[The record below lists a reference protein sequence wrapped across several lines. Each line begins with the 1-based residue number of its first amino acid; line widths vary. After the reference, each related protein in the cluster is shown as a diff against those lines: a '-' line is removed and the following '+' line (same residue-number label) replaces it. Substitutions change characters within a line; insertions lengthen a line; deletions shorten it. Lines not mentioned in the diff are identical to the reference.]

1 MRVTATA
8 VGTVL
13 VVLAELGLLT
23 FVYHLGDGL
32 DRQREAQAHLAGV
45 VATLTPATGP
55 AERDATAEAVAA
67 LIATGYDVAP
77 GTVGATL
84 EDRLRVFRHYP
95 HDAAAIAALHRAV
108 LAVRSDLARASATR
122 DLLALGI
129 HSSLL
134 VLVSVGWFIW
144 FRRLVDRHRSLERRL
159 TERQAV
165 DASERRLLALV
176 QSSADLIVVLEPDG
190 TTSFVSPSAQQMLG
204 LDPDDL
210 VGSPVDQLLA
220 PEDMPVL
227 TSIVGAGREGDQQV
241 RLGLVHA
248 DGRQLVADGTVT
260 NLVADPTVGAW
271 VLTLR
276 DVTEQHALQE
286 ELAHQAFHD
295 SLTGLANRQLFANR
309 LDHALRRRAGRSRP
323 ATVLFCDL
331 DDFKV
336 VNDSHGHSI
345 GDQLLVAVAERLRG
359 ALREGDTA
367 ARLGGDEFAVLME
380 DADVTVAR
388 EVAGRI
394 LEQLA
399 EPVQVD
405 GNGWSVRAS
414 IGIAEATPGVTSG
427 EEALRNADVAMYWAK
442 ERGKSTVASYDA
454 ALHAA
459 SLDRMALHGELAA
472 AIEQG
477 QLVLHYQPTIDLDNG
492 RVAGFEALVRWQHPE
507 RGLLYPVAFVP
518 AAEQSGLV
526 VPMGSWVL
534 REACVAAASMQSATS
549 TPTMSVNVS
558 AQQLVRPGF
567 LEEVEYSLERA
578 GLPPERLV
586 LEVTESVLLDDLAS
600 ATVTLGSL
608 RRLGVRIAID
618 DFGTGYSSL
627 SYLSQLP
634 VDILKVDKA
643 FIDQVCTEEH
653 AASVT
658 LAILEMSRTMRLL
671 TIAEGVETAEQAA
684 WLKRMD
690 CGRGQGYLWSRP
702 VPLDEARALLARGSV
717 DPDSDVDPSTLWV

>member
-380 DADVTVAR
+380 DADVPVAR